1 MIDALDNDLTR
12 GDAPAFKLELNQKP
26 ASGNSSASAVKN
38 GNSKDEKKDI
48 TARLAPRLVALTV
61 TDNRGFEA
69 DTLIL
74 TLDDSD
80 GKIEMPERNALVN
93 VSIGRQGSVL
103 TNMGSFFIDQVTHR
117 GTPDQLVITGR
128 SVDFRNDMNTPK
140 ERSWHDTTLGEIVKD
155 IAWRNSLS
163 ASVSPELA
171 GIKIAHIDQSKE
183 SDIAF
188 LTRLAI
194 RNGAEI
200 AVKSGVLIFLV
211 PGKCVRG
218 GKAVSTVTISR
229 SDGDSHTFDLTDR
242 TTYGSIIARW
252 QDTKTPQKQVKQVK
266 LTRKSAGTQQASTDY
281 LAGSIENV
289 SILQNMFASK
299 DEAIRAAEAE
309 WLQRQRNAAIFSLTL
324 AQGRA
329 DIAPETPIRLSG
341 FKDVINKTPWVIKK
355 LTHGIDQKGFITKLD
370 LEADI
375 RNVEYEMEES
385 SV

>member
-26 ASGNSSASAVKN
+26 ASSSASAAKN
-38 GNSKDEKKDI
+38 NTSKDEKKDI
-48 TARLAPRLVALTV
+48 TARLAPRLIALTV

-69 DTLIL
+69 DTLTL

-80 GKIEMPERNALVN
+80 GKIEMPERNAQVN

-103 TNMGSFFIDQVTHR
+103 TDMGSFIIDQVTHR

-163 ASVSPELA
+163 ASVSPALA
-171 GIKIAHIDQSKE
+171 GITIAHIDQSKE

-218 GKAVSTVTISR
+218 GKAIPTVTISR
-229 SDGDSHTFDLTDR
+229 SDGDAHTFDLADR
-242 TTYGSIIARW
+242 TAYGSVIARW

-266 LTRKSAGTQQASTDY
+266 LTRKSAGTQQATTDY
-281 LAGSIENV
+281 LAGSRENV

-309 WLQRQRNAAIFSLTL
+309 WQQRQRNAAQFSLTL

-329 DIAPETPIRLSG
+329 DIAPETPVRLSG

-355 LTHGIDQKGFITKLD
+355 VTHGIDKKGFITKLE

-375 RNVEYEMEES
+375 RNVEYDMEES
-385 SV
+385 GA